1 MERGHVSVRKQSEQG
16 CDEWPI
22 GFAQTAIP
30 FVGRRQQLDALGRCL
45 EDARGGRPQVA
56 LIQGEAGVGKTRFLK
71 EVRSSALRHGL
82 EVCSGR
88 CYEDLALPYLPFF
101 ESLLSRLGPVLEE
114 VKPAFSA
121 DAEIIDRLLH
131 PGGES
136 ILAANTALSAQ
147 VDQEKLRLLLA
158 VSRATIKL
166 AQSHPLL
173 LFVDDLHWA
182 DQPSLDLFSHLVFA
196 VVDAAVREPVPL
208 LIIGAYRPVEPQERL
223 ARVLDRFQ
231 REDICQT
238 LELSGLSEEEVNEFI
253 QGLGLARPSH
263 QLVVTV
269 NKATQGNPL
278 FIQEVLHHLVKQGA
292 LEERAGYVVT
302 TAASPDLRLP
312 EQITAAIAA
321 RTQGIS
327 ERCRGTLTLASFLG
341 ESFSLQVL
349 SVVSGMREDELLDLL
364 EEGMRQ
370 RLVLGEGHTVQFAHP
385 LIRHVFYTAPSAVR
399 RQRIHQQIAR
409 SLEHLYAD
417 KSEDHLL
424 EIAHHLV
431 HAGSAAEAEK
441 IVEYARRAGDQAFSV
456 CAWSEAAH
464 YYEAALSAATA
475 TDRFS
480 AHDRAELHY
489 LTGLA
494 HYRDMDAG
502 PCLDHYEKAIE
513 AYRLTG
519 DMRGLA
525 QVLKDKVYVYFTL
538 ASVPYGTLIDL
549 GPLEETV
556 EALGDTEL
564 GLRGHIWAVIAKA
577 YWTARQ
583 PDQTEAAARRALE
596 IGQHLEDDVLCA
608 DASVALALAYS
619 QSLHLHEELENW
631 RNSLVSA
638 QRANDLWRQG
648 LSLQRIP
655 MPLTGLGRLDEA
667 EAVALEACQLIRE
680 THDWGGYSMALADLV
695 FVDVAKGDFV
705 AAEKHAYE
713 ALLMVQRSRYPWGGA
728 LALPTLACARA
739 LRGAW
744 AEAEEA
750 IDMLVEPGRIFAEV
764 GPAVQILAW
773 VYRQLLRARSGT
785 ADDALDLFAAE
796 MLRIGGSD
804 IHALAGFC
812 ALVEIGSLVAAPALA
827 ESAYRALSLAV
838 ERDVIFSSGW
848 VFLIPRVL
856 GVAAAL
862 NHWWDKA
869 ETHFHT
875 ALETAKNIGAR
886 PELGRSCLDYARMLV
901 ARGAQGDRPR
911 AVDLV
916 GQAGL
921 IFSELGMEPFTQQT
935 VQFAEALD
943 ISIPVASRQLTTSP
957 NDLSRSTETTPPS
970 DHATFDDALRGTLRD
985 EPVAADNVF
994 RWESEYWTIA
1004 YRGTVCRLK
1013 DAKGLHYIAFL
1024 LRYPGREFHTIE
1036 LVTTV
1041 GKRQRP
1047 ATTTPDAVQSKDQLT
1062 AHYLSV
1068 RGVGDAGTLLDAQA
1082 KAAYKRRLDDL
1093 REELEEAQRF
1103 NDLERITQAQAEIDF
1118 LTEELAAA
1126 VGLGGRARKAA
1137 AAAERARL
1145 NVTKSIKAALRTI
1158 RENHSPLGQHLATS
1172 IRTGTFC
1179 SYAPDPTRPLSWIL

>member
-1 MERGHVSVRKQSEQG
+1 MGELAVKELSKRDQDERVAGFEKAVSPFIGR
-16 CDEWPI
+16 EWEVDQ
-22 GFAQTAIP
+22 FE
-30 FVGRRQQLDALGRCL
+30 RRLQAAL
-45 EDARGGRPQVA
+45 AGRPQVV
-56 LIQGEAGVGKTRFLK
+56 LLQGDAGVGKTRLLK
-71 EVRSSALRHGL
+71 EVRATALRYNMR
-82 EVCSGR
+82 VCQGR
-88 CYEDLALPYLPFF
+88 CYEDLTLPYWPFL
-101 ESLLSRLGPVLEE
+101 ESLFPQLHRLHEDIQDCPDTDIE
-114 VKPAFSA
+114 VINHFLHWGSTAAPPISPSPSVQA
-121 DAEIIDRLLH
+121 DQ
-131 PGGES
+131 G
-136 ILAANTALSAQ
+136 T
-147 VDQEKLRLLLA
+147 LRLFLA
-158 VSRATIKL
+158 LSRATIKL
-166 AQSHPLL
+166 AQRHPLL
-173 LFVDDLHWA
+173 LAVEDLQWA
-182 DQPSLDLFSHLVFA
+182 DRPSLDLFGHLVFA
-196 VVDAAVREPVPL
+196 VADAALRDSVPL
-208 LIIGAYRPVEPQERL
+208 LIVGTYRPVEAEDRL
-223 ARVLDRFQ
+223 ARVIARFQ

-238 LELSGLSEEEVNEFI
+238 VELPGLNEEEVDELI
-253 QGLGLARPSH
+253 QSLGVTHPSH
-263 QLVVTV
+263 QLVATV
-269 NKATQGNPL
+269 SEATRGNPL
-278 FIQEVLHHLVKQGA
+278 FVQEVLHHLVRRNA
-292 LEERAGYVVT
+292 LKVSGGFMVT
-302 TAASPDLRLP
+302 TTAPADLQLP
-312 EQITAAIAA
+312 AQVTTAIAA
-321 RTQGIS
+321 RTLELS
-327 ERCRGTLTLASFLG
+327 EDCRRILTLASFLG
-341 ESFSLQVL
+341 ESFSPRILNA
-349 SVVSGMREDELLDLL
+349 VSGTHEDELLDLL
-364 EEGMRQ
+364 EEGMRH
-370 RLVLGEGHTVQFAHP
+370 RLLLSAGHTFQFAHP
-385 LIRHVFYTAPSAVR
+385 LIRHVFYTAPSAAR
-399 RQRIHQQIAR
+399 RQRIHQQIAW

-417 KSEDHLL
+417 RSEEHLL

-456 CAWSEAAH
+456 CAWSEAAY

-480 AHDRAELHY
+480 VHDRAELHH

-513 AYRLTG
+513 AYQLTG
-519 DMRGLA
+519 DIRGLA
-525 QVLKDKVYVYFTL
+525 QVLKDKVYVHFTL

-549 GPLEETV
+549 RPLEDTV
-556 EALGDTEL
+556 EALGDTEV

-596 IGQHLEDDVLCA
+596 IGQRLGDDALCA
-608 DASVALALAYS
+608 DASVALALAHS
-619 QSLHLHEELENW
+619 QSLRLHEELESW
-631 RNSLVSA
+631 RSSLVA
-638 QRANDLWRQG
+638 ARRVNDLWRQG

-667 EAVALEACQLIRE
+667 EAVALEACQLIHQ

-695 FVDVAKGDFV
+695 FVDVARGDFA
-705 AAEKHAYE
+705 AAEKHAHE
-713 ALLMVQRSRYPWGGA
+713 VLLMVQRSRYPWGGA

-764 GPAVQILAW
+764 GPAIQILAW
-773 VYRQLLRARSGT
+773 VYRQLLRARAGT

-796 MLRIGGSD
+796 LLRIGGSD

-812 ALVEIGSLVAAPALA
+812 ALVEIGHLIAAPPLA

-838 ERDVIFSSGW
+838 GRDVVYSSGW

-869 ETHFHT
+869 EAHFLT
-875 ALETAKNIGAR
+875 ALEIAKNIGAR

-911 AVDLV
+911 AVELV

-921 IFSELGMEPFTQQT
+921 IFGELGMEPFTQQT
-935 VQFAEALD
+935 AQFVEALD
-943 ISIPVASRQLTTSP
+943 ISVPGASRQLTTTP
-957 NDLSRSTETTPPS
+957 DNLGRGTATTLPS
-970 DHATFDDALRGTLRD
+970 DRATSNDAPWEPPGD
-985 EPVAADNVF
+985 EPAAADNVF
-994 RWESEYWTIA
+994 RWESEYWTLA
-1004 YRGTVCRLK
+1004 YGGTVCRLK

-1036 LVTTV
+1036 LVATV

-1047 ATTTPDAVQSKDQLT
+1047 ATTATEAVQSKDQLT
-1062 AHYLSV
+1062 APHLSV
-1068 RGVGDAGTLLDAQA
+1068 KGMGGTGTLLDAST

-1093 REELEEAQRF
+1093 REEIEEAQRF
-1103 NDLERITQAQAEIDF
+1103 NDLERITQAQAELDL

-1126 VGLGGRARKAA
+1126 VGSDGRAGKAA
-1137 AAAERARL
+1137 SAAERARL
-1145 NVTKSIKAALRTI
+1145 NVTKSIKAALRAI
-1158 RENHSPLGQHLATS
+1158 KKNHPPLGQHFATS

-1179 SYAPDPTRPLSWIL
+1179 SYTPDPTRPLSWTL